1 MFTRVNII
9 CSGSKAEN
17 VFLFCQLKLA
27 FCFDVE
33 TFFCQNRSTLNGFML
48 SVKISSNS
56 HIKQAVAVMTKRGDE
71 NEPKRKTVG

>member
-33 TFFCQNRSTLNGFML
+33 TFFL
-48 SVKISSNS
+48 SKPFIDERFY
-56 HIKQAVAVMTKRGDE
+56 AVREDKL
-71 NEPKRKTVG
+71 